1 MSSSPLILGFVPLL
15 DCATVVAAHE
25 LGFAR
30 AEGLEL
36 TLVRENSWANIR
48 DRVIVGHFDAAH
60 MLGPMAVAS
69 GLGISHMTVPMIA
82 AMSLGLGGNAIT
94 VSKALWR
101 DMAAHGATLGATA
114 AVQGAALCNAI
125 RARAARG
132 LAPLT
137 FAMVYPFSAHNYE
150 LRYWLAA
157 CGIDPDVDV
166 RLTVIPPPFLVDAL
180 REGQVDGFCV
190 GAPWSSLAVEAGV
203 GTIVLPTTAIWRLSP
218 EKVLGCRADWA
229 QTHTAE
235 LAALIRATTRAAA
248 WCDDANNHAELAKL
262 LAEPRYVGVS
272 ADILQR
278 TLAGTLRLSPES
290 DATRVSDYL
299 CFARHGANF
308 PWKSHAL
315 WFYSQ
320 MVRWKQVEPSKERAD
335 IARSTFRP
343 DIYRDA
349 VRSLGIDVPLAD
361 AKIERTTEAITD
373 AKGEVVFGA
382 EGFFDGKVFDPEN
395 VDDYVGEAAQQLNE
409 T

>member
-1 MSSSPLILGFVPLL
+1 MSSLILGFVPLL
-15 DCATVVAAHE
+15 DCATLVAAHE
-25 LGFAR
+25 RGFAR
-30 AEGLEL
+30 AEGLDL

-60 MLGPMAVAS
+60 MLGPMTVAS
-69 GLGISHMTVPMIA
+69 TLGIGHVTVPMLA
-82 AMSLGLGGNAIT
+82 PMSLGLGGNAIT

-114 AVQGAALCNAI
+114 TVQGAALRDAV

-166 RLTVIPPPFLVDAL
+166 RLTVIPPPFLVEAL

-203 GTIVLPTTAIWRLSP
+203 GTIILPTTAIWKLSP
-218 EKVLGCRADWA
+218 EKVLGCRAEWA
-229 QTHTAE
+229 REHADE
-235 LAALIRATTRAAA
+235 LAALVRAVTRAAA
-248 WCDDANNHAELAKL
+248 WCDDANNHAELATL
-262 LAEPRYVGVS
+262 LAEPRYIGVS
-272 ADILQR
+272 AEILQR
-278 TLAGTLRLSPES
+278 TLTGTLRLAPES
-290 DATRVSDYL
+290 DLTRIADYL
-299 CFARHGANF
+299 CFSRHSANF
-308 PWKSHAL
+308 PWTSHAL

-320 MVRWKQVEPSKERAD
+320 MVRWKQIEPSRARAEV
-335 IARSTFRP
+335 ARSVYRP

-349 VRSLGIDVPLAD
+349 VSTLGIDVPLAD
-361 AKIERTTEAITD
+361 AKIERTMEAITD
-373 AKGEVVFGA
+373 SKTGEVMFSA
-382 EGFFDGKVFDPEN
+382 EGFFDGRVFDPE
-395 VDDYVGEAAQQLNE
+395 DLDAYIAGAAR
-409 T
+409 